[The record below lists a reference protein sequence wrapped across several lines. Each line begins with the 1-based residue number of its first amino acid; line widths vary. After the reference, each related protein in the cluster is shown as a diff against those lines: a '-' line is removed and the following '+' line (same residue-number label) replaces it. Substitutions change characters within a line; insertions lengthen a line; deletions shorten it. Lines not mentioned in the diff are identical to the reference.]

1 MSVGWIEDFFWRKVA
16 FRQASVHTI
25 HGKTLCENHH
35 PNVCVFPSRPAR
47 IKLSGILYS
56 LRSILP
62 CVTLHSTYLYSLY
75 SLPSLLHSSA
85 THFFAQVPG
94 LVFFLFLFFMYTR
107 VHILGKYYRGVVGK
121 SPMGNSSSSIFPG
134 LVSLLILLP
143 QGFSTRRSM
152 ERTRCIRLHPLQ
164 NININTFC
172 KSIRGVACGYVYFDF
187 DVGVRLSLRDLL

>member
-1 MSVGWIEDFFWRKVA
+1 MRKSPPQRLRVPEQTCSHKA
-16 FRQASVHTI
+16 FGYTLLSTLYT
-25 HGKTLCENHH
+25 TLCNITLNLLVLSLFLTLASSFISH
-35 PNVCVFPSRPAR
+35 P
-47 IKLSGILYS
+47 L
-56 LRSILP
+56 LRSG
-62 CVTLHSTYLYSLY
+62 
-75 SLPSLLHSSA
+75 
-85 THFFAQVPG
+85 PG
-94 LVFFLFLFFMYTR
+94 SCFFFLFLFFMYTR